1 MDRKIERFEDIV
13 VWQKSRELVNIV
25 YQVTAEN
32 EGFKRDFDLKS
43 QIRRAAISVMSNIAE
58 GFARRSDKAFASF
71 LHIAHGSVAEVQ
83 SQIYIALDLNYI
95 NKAGFDKIYS
105 MSDEISR
112 QAQAFIKYLNNSQ
125 SSKN

>member
-1 MDRKIERFEDIV
+1 MDRRIERFEDIV

-25 YQVTAEN
+25 YQVTVEN

-43 QIRRAAISVMSNIAE
+43 QIRRATISVMSNIAE

-112 QAQAFIKYLNNSQ
+112 QSQAFIKYLNNSQ
-125 SSKN
+125 SSKS

>member
-1 MDRKIERFEDIV
+1 MDRRIERFEDIV

-25 YQVTAEN
+25 YQVTVEN

-112 QAQAFIKYLNNSQ
+112 QSQAFIKYLNNSQ
-125 SSKN
+125 SSKS

>member
-1 MDRKIERFEDIV
+1 MDRRIERFEDIV

-25 YQVTAEN
+25 YQVTVEN

-112 QAQAFIKYLNNSQ
+112 QSQAFIKYLNNSR
-125 SSKN
+125 S

>member
-1 MDRKIERFEDIV
+1 MDRKIERFEDIL

-32 EGFKRDFDLKS
+32 DGFKRDFDLKS

-112 QAQAFIKYLNNSQ
+112 QSQAFIKYLNNSQ
-125 SSKN
+125 SSKI